1 MTTVNYRP
9 GTAVSR
15 TVDLL
20 QAIDLHAR
28 DETYDEH
35 GNHRGCDPEALAL
48 RHLVECLTRIVQS
61 HPAVAEFAEGH
72 VAQAAEAL
80 GLIEEGS

>member
-20 QAIDLHAR
+20 QAIDLYAM
-28 DETYDEH
+28 EGTH
-35 GNHRGCDPEALAL
+35 GDPWPDGDLLAL
-48 RHLVECLTRIVQS
+48 RHLVECLTRIVQA
-61 HPAVAEFAEGH
+61 HPSVAEFAEGH